1 MNACPEQQLRY
12 NEPFEQAEA
21 PIDRR
26 EGPQVNALGTVSRP
40 RTDAAR
46 PSRLGEGELLD
57 RVSAKDVH
65 AFEELY
71 RVYQPRLTRF
81 LINLVRRPQLVEEV
95 LDDTMMA
102 VWQTAGS
109 FRGASK
115 PSTWIFAIAYRKA
128 VKARAR
134 WPEPVEDPENDT
146 RVSDDPAP
154 DEGLHNQRLHEALR
168 AAMDLLSPDHR
179 AVVDLTYFHGLGYRE
194 IAEIMSCPVDT
205 VKTRMFHAR
214 RRLKEAMAGGFEDWL

>member
-1 MNACPEQQLRY
+1 M
-12 NEPFEQAEA
+12 
-21 PIDRR
+21 R
-26 EGPQVNALGTVSRP
+26 EGPQLKVVRTANPS

-46 PSRLGEGELLD
+46 ASRLHERELLD
-57 RVSAKDVH
+57 RVSGKDVH

-71 RVYQPRLTRF
+71 RIYQPRLARF
-81 LINLVRRPQLVEEV
+81 VNNLVQRPQLVEEV

-102 VWQTAGS
+102 VWQTAES

-128 VKARAR
+128 HKARLR
-134 WPEPVEDPENDT
+134 WPDPVEEPEQDNRLSEDA
-146 RVSDDPAP
+146 AP
-154 DEGLHNQRLHEALR
+154 DDEMHHQKLHDSLMK
-168 AAMDLLSPDHR
+168 AMDQLSADHR

-194 IAEIMSCPVDT
+194 IAEIVDCPVDT

-214 RRLKEAMAGGFEDWL
+214 RRLRHLIGERREDLL

>member
-1 MNACPEQQLRY
+1 MNA
-12 NEPFEQAEA
+12 F
-21 PIDRR
+21 
-26 EGPQVNALGTVSRP
+26 GTAIRP

-46 PSRLGEGELLD
+46 PSKIAEGELLD

-71 RVYQPRLTRF
+71 RIYQPRLARF
-81 LINLVRRPQLVEEV
+81 LINLVQRPQLVEEV

-102 VWQTAGS
+102 VWQTASS

-134 WPEPVEDPENDT
+134 WPMPVEDPQDDM
-146 RVSDDPAP
+146 RVSDDAAP
-154 DEGLHNQRLHEALR
+154 DEGLQQQRLHDALR
-168 AAMDLLSPDHR
+168 AAMDRLSPDHR
-179 AVVDLTYFHGLGYRE
+179 AVVDLTYFHDMGYRE
-194 IAEIMSCPVDT
+194 IAQIVDCPVAT

-214 RRLKEAMAGGFEDWL
+214 RRLKQAMSGRMADWI